1 MKETIT
7 LYKQKNP
14 AGGRVM
20 INAVQLIGWITL
32 ATTTVEVEFKESN
45 ERETMRKNIRAAI
58 DNAKA
63 QHERDLLALEERLE
77 RV

>member
-1 MKETIT
+1 MKEKIT

-14 AGGRVM
+14 ATSHVM
-20 INAVQLIGWITL
+20 INAVELIGWITL
-32 ATTTVEVEFKESN
+32 SATTVEVEFEEAD

-58 DNAKA
+58 DSAKA
-63 QHERDLLALEERLE
+63 QHEREILALEERLE

>member
-1 MKETIT
+1 
-7 LYKQKNP
+7 
-14 AGGRVM
+14 M

>member
-32 ATTTVEVEFKESN
+32 ATTTVEVEFEEAN
-45 ERETMRKNIRAAI
+45 NRETMRKNIRAAI
-58 DNAKA
+58 DSAKA
-63 QHERDLLALEERLE
+63 QHKRDIEELENKLWE
-77 RV
+77 V